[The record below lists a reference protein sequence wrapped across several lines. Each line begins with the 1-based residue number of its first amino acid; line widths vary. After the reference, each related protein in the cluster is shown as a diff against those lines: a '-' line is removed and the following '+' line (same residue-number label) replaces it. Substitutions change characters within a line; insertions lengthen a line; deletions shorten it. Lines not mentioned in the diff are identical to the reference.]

1 MGGITANAWMAME
14 SNPGRVAAE
23 ALLMQARQYLSRF
36 ADVSRELVSRR
47 RAPVFAE
54 TLADYEEMEAL
65 EMEQTMF
72 CYGASVLALR
82 LMRADSEVN
91 SKERQSF
98 LALFTLAGMGKGK
111 LSSLLAAAAKDQ
123 APSLQYARQIN
134 TLLEEDEEL
143 RQEFMLR
150 LARLAI
156 ADAPLERAEFNIL
169 CETGRVL
176 GFSRMRVALM
186 ALEADGPLSGSP
198 HEVLR
203 LEACAD
209 EAEIHAAYR
218 ERMRHTHPDRW
229 QGAEGCEELHR
240 LATLKAAA
248 VNEAY
253 RKLLPVSAKRRMNN
267 KKAAFLL

>member
-14 SNPGRVAAE
+14 SNPGRVPAE
-23 ALLMQARQYLSRF
+23 ALLMQARSCLGR
-36 ADVSRELVSRR
+36 VMEISRELVSRR

-54 TLADYEEMEAL
+54 ALADYEEAEAL

-82 LMRADSEVN
+82 LMRADGEVN

-111 LSSLLAAAAKDQ
+111 LSSLLAAAAKDY

-143 RQEFMLR
+143 RQEFLLR

-156 ADAPLERAEFNIL
+156 ADGPLEKQEYRLL
-169 CETGRVL
+169 CEIARTL
-176 GFSRMRVALM
+176 GFPRMRMALM

-198 HEVLR
+198 QEVLR
-203 LEACAD
+203 VSAGAGEN
-209 EAEIHAAYR
+209 EIQAAYR

-229 QGAEGCEELHR
+229 QGEEDCAEIYR
-240 LATLKAAA
+240 LATFKAAA

-253 RKLLPVSAKRRMNN
+253 RKLLSGSAKRRM
-267 KKAAFLL
+267 